1 MTSSEF
7 GPELDDI
14 VEEYVLPQVDGT
26 AAKRKVKKME
36 KSKKKRKRRREEE
49 KESAAAEDGGGDS
62 GDVKQER
69 DQEKDVQGDRNVSGV
84 EVEAR
89 GQAEEGREEERSASR
104 VSGVFI
110 VHGDCG
116 VKAPDPEPETEP
128 QQLQLETQQQQE
140 RREELE
146 EEDGLVCHIHQRP
159 KCHFHRA
166 CCVHKPVVVGCD
178 CPPRW
183 SCCCTHH
190 AGDCCHCQAEPVERG
205 GSVNVEE
212 ESKTL
217 SLGSPPATPPPE
229 FEPEPEPETEQEQQ
243 ELNTTTTTASA
254 VTPTKPSG
262 VEVMVTPP
270 SPTPSRAVEP
280 VCKMGGAEDTKTL
293 AQQAALELSNALIQM
308 MECSHMS
315 DITLTLQ
322 STNEQFWPIVMTA
335 HKCVLARSPLVTNI
349 LKNEYHC
356 SEIKAFAGKHFTM
369 IKAWEQVVHYLY
381 GRNMLTMATLK
392 PVTLDA
398 LGYDPFPGYEPEYP
412 FSLKSAMADMA
423 LGYAV
428 SGAFF
433 YMTDLADRGFRLAL
447 DLLSWETV
455 EQILYFGLRTSE
467 FCVVFPS
474 PPWLQKPESALHKPD
489 SLAQSEGE
497 GEAGKVS
504 DEPSPKPS
512 NTADQG
518 TENAAAA
525 NLNAAAGNQSP
536 YPIPLIEND
545 WSRRIITA
553 SLAFVVDNIKPNFK
567 LYCPAQSKIIPD
579 RIPGFL
585 KTARVTPTT
594 GRPFTPVKAKA
605 EIRNIP
611 VTAVPATPPSATV
624 TNNPRLADVQFG
636 SLPSQNQ
643 SAIEEI
649 QKKEREKFTAR
660 HTPNT
665 PTPRSKKSPPA
676 SSPDVASEETT
687 IPSAILLALDFPEL
701 QFVFSMLSRRGV
713 MTSTLAQ
720 AIVLE
725 RETRRRQALRNYA
738 AFLLSSNSKG
748 KHDTV
753 TILTR
758 PAGTQGVDAGA
769 VTLSTETPGAG
780 TVTTKKGRPKGKARK
795 AAKEAKEAAKDT
807 SKEFETA
814 TATVVHLPNDVRE
827 LCYREFFYSKLVG
840 GGGSWDDDESGQV
853 EIEIVL
859 EREWAGFQ
867 Y

>member
-26 AAKRKVKKME
+26 AARRKAKKME
-36 KSKKKRKRRREEE
+36 KSKKKRKKRKREEE
-49 KESAAAEDGGGDS
+49 KESAAGEDSDGDS
-62 GDVKQER
+62 GDVEQESCQER
-69 DQEKDVQGDRNVSGV
+69 DVQGDRNISVV

-89 GQAEEGREEERSASR
+89 AQAEENRDKERPPSR
-104 VSGVFI
+104 VCGVFI
-110 VHGDCG
+110 VRGDRS

-128 QQLQLETQQQQE
+128 QQLRLEAQQQQE
-140 RREELE
+140 QGEEDLE

-159 KCHFHRA
+159 KCQFHRA
-166 CCVHKPVVVGCD
+166 CCVHKPVVVGCG

-183 SCCCTHH
+183 SCCCIHH
-190 AGDCCHCQAEPVERG
+190 AGDCCHCQAEPVESG
-205 GSVNVEE
+205 VSDDIEE

-217 SLGSPPATPPPE
+217 SFGSSPATPPPG
-229 FEPEPEPETEQEQQ
+229 PEPEP
-243 ELNTTTTTASA
+243 NTTTTITASA
-254 VTPTKPSG
+254 ATPAKPLD
-262 VEVMVTPP
+262 VELMVTPP
-270 SPTPSRAVEP
+270 SPAPSRAVEL
-280 VCKMGGAEDTKTL
+280 VCKLGGAEDTETL

-356 SEIKAFAGKHFTM
+356 SEITALAGKHFTM

-392 PVTLDA
+392 PVTLEA

-433 YMTDLADRGFRLAL
+433 YMTGLVDRGFRLAL

-455 EQILYFGLRTSE
+455 EQILYFGLRTGE
-467 FCVVFPS
+467 FCVVYPN
-474 PPWLQKPESALHKPD
+474 PPWLLKSEPAHRCD
-489 SLAQSEGE
+489 GLAQSEAE
-497 GEAGKVS
+497 TKAEAGEVS
-504 DEPSPKPS
+504 DKTSPKSS
-512 NTADQG
+512 NSAHPG
-518 TENAAAA
+518 AENAAAA
-525 NLNAAAGNQSP
+525 NPSPAAGDQPP

-553 SLAFVVDNIKPNFK
+553 SLAFVVDNIKPDFK
-567 LYCPAQSKIIPD
+567 LYCPAQSKIVPD
-579 RIPGFL
+579 RIPEFL
-585 KTARVTPTT
+585 RTVPVTPTT
-594 GRPFTPVKAKA
+594 GRPFSPVKAGG
-605 EIRNIP
+605 EVRNMP
-611 VTAVPATPPSATV
+611 QGTTVSPTPPSATV

-643 SAIEEI
+643 SVIEEI
-649 QKKEREKFTAR
+649 QKQEREKSAIEY
-660 HTPNT
+660 TPIT
-665 PTPRSKKSPPA
+665 PTFPTKKSPSTSCA
-676 SSPDVASEETT
+676 DGSSEEIT

-713 MTSTLAQ
+713 MTSALAQ

-738 AFLLSSNSKG
+738 AFLLRSNSTG

-753 TILTR
+753 TILTH
-758 PAGTQGVDAGA
+758 PAGTESVGASA
-769 VTLSTETPGAG
+769 VTLSTETPDAG
-780 TVTTKKGRPKGKARK
+780 LSTAKKGRPKGKARK

-807 SKEFETA
+807 TKEVETV
-814 TATVVHLPNDVRE
+814 TATVVHLPDDVRE

-840 GGGSWDDDESGQV
+840 GGGSWDDDESGHV

>member
-14 VEEYVLPQVDGT
+14 MEEYVLPQVDGT
-26 AAKRKVKKME
+26 AARRKVKKME
-36 KSKKKRKRRREEE
+36 KSKKKKRRREEE
-49 KESAAAEDGGGDS
+49 KESAAGEDGGE
-62 GDVKQER
+62 VKQAR
-69 DQEKDVQGDRNVSGV
+69 GQEGEGEGDRHVS
-84 EVEAR
+84 EVEIEAQD
-89 GQAEEGREEERSASR
+89 QAEEGRGKRPASR

-110 VHGDCG
+110 VHGDRG
-116 VKAPDPEPETEP
+116 VKAPQPE
-128 QQLQLETQQQQE
+128 LETQQEEQS
-140 RREELE
+140 EELE
-146 EEDGLVCHIHQRP
+146 EEEGLVCHIHQRL
-159 KCHFHRA
+159 KCQFHRA
-166 CCVHKPVVVGCD
+166 CCVHKPVVGCG

-183 SCCCTHH
+183 SCCCIHH
-190 AGDCCHCQAEPVERG
+190 AGDCCHCQAEPVEKG
-205 GSVNVEE
+205 VGVDVEE

-229 FEPEPEPETEQEQQ
+229 LEPEPELEP
-243 ELNTTTTTASA
+243 NTTTTITASA
-254 VTPTKPSG
+254 VTPEKPSG
-262 VEVMVTPP
+262 VEVLVTPP
-270 SPTPSRAVEP
+270 SPTPSLAVEP
-280 VCKMGGAEDTKTL
+280 VCKMGGEDTKTL
-293 AQQAALELSNALIQM
+293 AQQAALELSDALIQM

-356 SEIKAFAGKHFTM
+356 SEIKAFAGRHFTM

-392 PVTLDA
+392 PATLEA
-398 LGYDPFPGYEPEYP
+398 LGYDPFPGYEPEHP

-455 EQILYFGLRTSE
+455 EQILYFGLRTGE
-467 FCVVFPS
+467 FCVVFPN
-474 PPWLQKPESALHKPD
+474 PPWLQKSKSALHKRD
-489 SLAQSEGE
+489 GLAQSDSEGE
-497 GEAGKVS
+497 GEAGEVS
-504 DEPSPKPS
+504 DKTSPKPS
-512 NTADQG
+512 NTANRG
-518 TENAAAA
+518 AENAAA
-525 NLNAAAGNQSP
+525 GDQPP

-553 SLAFVVDNIKPNFK
+553 SLAFVVDNIKPDFK
-567 LYCPAQSKIIPD
+567 LYCAAQSKIVPNRIPD
-579 RIPGFL
+579 FL
-585 KTARVTPTT
+585 QTTPVAATT
-594 GRPFTPVKAKA
+594 GKSFTPVKAKG

-611 VTAVPATPPSATV
+611 LAAVPATPPSATV
-624 TNNPRLADVQFG
+624 ANNPRLAYVQFG

-643 SAIEEI
+643 SAIEES
-649 QKKEREKFTAR
+649 QKEREKSTAR
-660 HTPNT
+660 YTPNT
-665 PTPRSKKSPPA
+665 PTPRSKKPPSA
-676 SSPDVASEETT
+676 SSDDDPSDEIT

-758 PAGTQGVDAGA
+758 PAGTEGVGAGA
-769 VTLSTETPGAG
+769 VTLSTETPGTG
-780 TVTTKKGRPKGKARK
+780 TSTTKKGRPKGKARK

-807 SKEFETA
+807 SKESETA
-814 TATVVHLPNDVRE
+814 TATVVHLPDDVRE

-859 EREWAGFQ
+859 EREWAGFH